1 MILLLK
7 KERFPVEDTIKKYSS
22 EEALEIIKNFVKD
35 EYDESMEMFKKH
47 VESKFD
53 DYDSN
58 APYVMEE
65 DVYANRLIGQATS
78 LYRVLTK
85 IRLIT
90 GDWDD

>member
-1 MILLLK
+1 MND
-7 KERFPVEDTIKKYSS
+7 EIKGYDP
-22 EEALEIIKNFVKD
+22 EEALKIIKNFVKE
-35 EYDESMEMFKKH
+35 EYDKSMEMFKKH

-53 DYDSN
+53 DYDSS
-58 APYVMEE
+58 APYAVEE

-85 IRLIT
+85 IRLTT

>member
-1 MILLLK
+1 MNG
-7 KERFPVEDTIKKYSS
+7 EIKGYNP
-22 EEALEIIKNFVKD
+22 EEALKIIKNFVKK
-35 EYDESMEMFKKH
+35 EYDESREGFKRH
-47 VESKFD
+47 IDSKLD
-53 DYDSN
+53 DSS

-65 DVYANRLIGQATS
+65 DVYANRLIGQTTA

>member
-1 MILLLK
+1 MND
-7 KERFPVEDTIKKYSS
+7 EIKGYDP
-22 EEALEIIKNFVKD
+22 EEALKIIRNFVKE
-35 EYDESMEMFKKH
+35 EYEKGIERFKRH
-47 VESKFD
+47 VEPKLD
-53 DYDSN
+53 DSSV
-58 APYVMEE
+58 PYVMEE

>member
-1 MILLLK
+1 MNG
-7 KERFPVEDTIKKYSS
+7 EIKGYNP
-22 EEALEIIKNFVKD
+22 EEALKIIKNFVKE
-35 EYDESMEMFKKH
+35 EYDESRERFKKH

-58 APYVMEE
+58 APYVVEE

-85 IRLIT
+85 IRLTI

>member
-1 MILLLK
+1 MNG
-7 KERFPVEDTIKKYSS
+7 EIKGYNP
-22 EEALEIIKNFVKD
+22 EEALKIIKNFVKK
-35 EYDESMEMFKKH
+35 EYDESGKMFKKH

-65 DVYANRLIGQATS
+65 DVYANRLMGQTTA

-85 IRLIT
+85 IRLTT

>member
-1 MILLLK
+1 MNDEKIKGYDSEKALK
-7 KERFPVEDTIKKYSS
+7 
-22 EEALEIIKNFVKD
+22 IIKNFVKE

-53 DYDSN
+53 NYDSN
-58 APYVMEE
+58 APYAVEE

>member
-1 MILLLK
+1 MND
-7 KERFPVEDTIKKYSS
+7 EIKGYDP
-22 EEALEIIKNFVKD
+22 EEALKIIRNFVKE
-35 EYDESMEMFKKH
+35 EYEKGMERFKRH
-47 VESKFD
+47 VEPKLD
-53 DYDSN
+53 DSSV
-58 APYVMEE
+58 PYVMEE